1 MFIDNTA
8 PTFKLLSG
16 FFFFF
21 FVDLVVQYYDT
32 TDTTTLPVACLLLL
46 LMSLQFTFTLAP
58 LKVFSSP
65 LPRKDQDTS
74 QPCRPTH
81 NQMLALT
88 TASASY
94 AMPNRGITMP
104 NPLKSAALLVTELST
119 VGFDRPAR
127 TAQLQDFERS
137 LTAPLRAVQRTK
149 DRVAN
154 HICMTVG
161 ATEGRVGD
169 FGFDPLGLGT
179 DENFASMREAE
190 IKHGRLAMLAALAWP
205 LQEILH
211 PVIVDN
217 LYALYHVTVPDVLM
231 ESNGAS
237 PSLLNGGLDQGEVI
251 PALALALIGASVIEE
266 TDIARRA
273 NLGLA
278 RDEYPADRTEGD
290 LGFDPLKIYTPLSA
304 QGQRSMRERELCNGR
319 VAMLAVLS
327 YVATEAITGVPVV
340 RFSQELFQPI
350 IFNDAFRGFLDGA
363 FGMATMEGSVNGIA
377 I

>member
-1 MFIDNTA
+1 
-8 PTFKLLSG
+8 
-16 FFFFF
+16 
-21 FVDLVVQYYDT
+21 
-32 TDTTTLPVACLLLL
+32 
-46 LMSLQFTFTLAP
+46 
-58 LKVFSSP
+58 
-65 LPRKDQDTS
+65 
-74 QPCRPTH
+74 
-81 NQMLALT
+81 MLALT
-88 TASASY
+88 TASASGY

-104 NPLKSAALLVTELST
+104 NPLKGAALLVTELST

-127 TAQLQDFERS
+127 TAQLQEFERS
-137 LTAPLRAVQRTK
+137 LTTPLRAIQRTK

-154 HICMTVG
+154 HICMIVS
-161 ATEGRVGD
+161 AEGRVGD

-190 IKHGRLAMLAALAWP
+190 IKHGRLAMLAAFAWP

-237 PSLLNGGLDQGEVI
+237 PSLLNGGLEQGEVI
-251 PALALALIGASVIEE
+251 PALALIGASIIEE

-278 RDEYPADRTEGD
+278 RDEYPAGRTEGD
-290 LGFDPLKIYTPLSA
+290 LGFDPLKIYSPLSA
-304 QGQRSMRERELCNGR
+304 QGQRRMQEKELCNGR

-327 YVATEAITGVPVV
+327 YVSTEAITGVPVV

>member
-1 MFIDNTA
+1 
-8 PTFKLLSG
+8 
-16 FFFFF
+16 
-21 FVDLVVQYYDT
+21 
-32 TDTTTLPVACLLLL
+32 
-46 LMSLQFTFTLAP
+46 
-58 LKVFSSP
+58 
-65 LPRKDQDTS
+65 
-74 QPCRPTH
+74 
-81 NQMLALT
+81 MLALSS
-88 TASASY
+88 ASCSY
-94 AMPNRGITMP
+94 AMPNRGMTMP
-104 NPLKSAALLVTELST
+104 NPIKSAALFVTELST

-127 TAQLQDFERS
+127 TAQLQEFEKS

-149 DRVAN
+149 ERVAN
-154 HICMTVG
+154 HICMTVS

-169 FGFDPLGLGT
+169 FGFDPLGLGN

-237 PSLLNGGLDQGEVI
+237 PSLLNGGLEQSEVL
-251 PALALALIGASVIEE
+251 PALFLALIGASVIEE

-273 NLGLA
+273 ALGLA
-278 RDEYPADRTEGD
+278 RDEYPAGRTEGD
-290 LGFDPLKIYTPLSA
+290 LGFDPLRIYTPLSA
-304 QGQRSMRERELCNGR
+304 QGQRSMQERELCNGR

-363 FGMATMEGSVNGIA
+363 FGMATMEGAVNGIA